1 MPPPGLQDTEF
12 CQNSESVR
20 LSLVFEDEDENGDKI
35 LETFDDLDGE
45 LEEKFARIV
54 FQAVGIDKVVGVWNE
69 KLRKKSLEDP
79 KKSEITK
86 GKDKFF

>member
-1 MPPPGLQDTEF
+1 MPLSKPQDPPDIKI

-20 LSLVFEDEDENGDKI
+20 FSLVFEDEDENGDKT
-35 LETFDDLDGE
+35 LESFSDLDEE

-69 KLRKKSLEDP
+69 KLRKKSEL
-79 KKSEITK
+79 TK
-86 GKDKFF
+86 GNLH

>member
-1 MPPPGLQDTEF
+1 MPPPGPQDTEF

-20 LSLVFEDEDENGDKI
+20 FSLVFEDEDENGDKI

-45 LEEKFARIV
+45 LEEKFAKIV

-69 KLRKKSLEDP
+69 KLRKKSLDS
-79 KKSEITK
+79 KKSELTK
-86 GKDKFF
+86 GNLH